1 MLEQQWDIFAT
12 FTQGRQLQGDHVQAV
27 IQVAAKLSGFAQ
39 FIQVGLGGGNH
50 SAVDAHALVRTEAF
64 QAVFLQHPQQFD
76 LQTEGHAFDFIK
88 KQAAAVGV
96 LDLADPAFAGAGEG
110 VGLVAENLAF
120 EQVFR
125 QAAAVEGDELLT
137 FAPAKVVQA
146 ARDQLL
152 ASAGFALDQHI
163 GGGVGDVGDQLAQRL
178 HGWRTAQQTLGQVL
192 SAAELAAQLRHL
204 AGQAPLFEGA
214 AGDVDQTLRG
224 KGFFHKVV
232 GAITH
237 GTDRHADI
245 AVAGD
250 QHHWQAAVAGLE
262 LGQQLQ
268 AVDAGQ
274 ADIADDNPGEV
285 IADLLQGLFGTADA
299 DAGNVFQ
306 TQGLLATEEYMGV
319 VFDN

>member
-125 QAAAVEGDELLT
+125 QAAAVEGDELLAFT
-137 FAPAKVVQA
+137 PAEVVQA
-146 ARDQLL
+146 ARD
-152 ASAGFALDQHI
+152 
-163 GGGVGDVGDQLAQRL
+163 
-178 HGWRTAQQTLGQVL
+178 
-192 SAAELAAQLRHL
+192 
-204 AGQAPLFEGA
+204 
-214 AGDVDQTLRG
+214 
-224 KGFFHKVV
+224 
-232 GAITH
+232 
-237 GTDRHADI
+237 
-245 AVAGD
+245 
-250 QHHWQAAVAGLE
+250 
-262 LGQQLQ
+262 
-268 AVDAGQ
+268 
-274 ADIADDNPGEV
+274 
-285 IADLLQGLFGTADA
+285 
-299 DAGNVFQ
+299 
-306 TQGLLATEEYMGV
+306 
-319 VFDN
+319 